1 MMQTYTVHIE
11 TVERYTIT
19 VDAESFA
26 DAEEKAWRL
35 FPHYTPDHIENNVV
49 EVVCNEQPPV

>member
-1 MMQTYTVHIE
+1 MMKTYTVHIE

-26 DAEEKAWRL
+26 DAEEKA
-35 FPHYTPDHIENNVV
+35 
-49 EVVCNEQPPV
+49 